1 MSLRDETVY
10 GERVGDVLPGLQAF
24 MDAAVYDDQG
34 WFHSSVALEP
44 QLAQPLFRALMRA
57 EAELLLED
65 ADKLGSDAYEE
76 RTQEQRG
83 ADALVRLAV
92 RMGDRARVR

>member
-10 GERVGDVLPGLQAF
+10 GERIGDVLPGLRAF
-24 MDAAVYDDQG
+24 MDAAVYDDRG
-34 WFHSSVALEP
+34 GFESSVTLAP
-44 QLAQPLFRALMRA
+44 DVAQPLFRALMRA

-65 ADKLGSDAYEE
+65 AEALGSDSYEE
-76 RTQEQRG
+76 RTHEQRG

-92 RMGDRARVR
+92 RMGDEAGRR

>member
-10 GERVGDVLPGLQAF
+10 GERAGDVLPGLRAF
-24 MDAAVYDDQG
+24 MDAAVYDDRG
-34 WFHSSVALEP
+34 GFESSVTLEP
-44 QLAQPLFRALMRA
+44 DVARPLFRAMMRA

-65 ADKLGSDAYEE
+65 ADTVGSHAYED
-76 RTQEQRG
+76 RTHEQRA

-92 RMGDRARVR
+92 RMGDKAR